1 LSAAAVVLVVVVAA
15 SAATVGGLARNRVM
29 RDRATGSLGP
39 EAAAVAGGRAYHLNT
54 AFLSWVKRHTD
65 RDERF
70 YVMPNGRYGDSATY
84 QWTTYQLLPRLSAA
98 EPAGADVLVF
108 HGVDPDAVAWDRS
121 AFEPPLRFAR
131 GFALA
136 HRRARG

>member
-84 QWTTYQLLPRLSAA
+84 QWTTYQLLPRLSAPD
-98 EPAGADVLVF
+98 PAHADVLVF
-108 HGVDPDAVAWDRS
+108 HRVDPDDVRWDRGIFQ
-121 AFEPPLRFAR
+121 APERFAR
-131 GFALA
+131 RFAIA
-136 HRRARG
+136 RRRTGR